1 MKPTLVKLFRR
12 ATDPRA
18 LHSASIVVAVAAIA
32 LVLYLVGLLSAQ
44 VDVLEQ
50 ALGDEQSNAEAN
62 GIEPVAPPAE
72 DLIEDP
78 EDYTPEPG
86 PSGPSG
92 PPGPAGPGLT
102 DPEIEAAFAAYF
114 ADHPYQFEPSA
125 AELTAAFA
133 SVLGEHPDLLND
145 QLYAAMAAYL
155 AANPP
160 PPGPAGADGQ
170 DGADGANGADGQDGA
185 QGEPGRPPTAEEI
198 GAQVEAYIAEHG
210 LPLCP
215 PEAPLGPVTPLTTDG
230 PVEILACIVQG

>member
-1 MKPTLVKLFRR
+1 MKPQLARLFKR

-18 LHSASIVVAVAAIA
+18 LHTVSIVVAVAAIA
-32 LVLYLVGLLSAQ
+32 LVLYLVGLQRARI
-44 VDVLEQ
+44 DVLEQ

-72 DLIEDP
+72 ELIEDP
-78 EDYTPEPG
+78 QDYTPEPG

-92 PPGPAGPGLT
+92 PPGPAGPGLSH
-102 DPEIEAAFAAYF
+102 PEIQAAFASYF
-114 ADHPYQFEPSA
+114 AAHPYEFEPTA

-133 SVLGEHPDLLND
+133 SVLADHPDLLND
-145 QLYAAMAAYL
+145 QLYAAMAAHL

-170 DGADGANGADGQDGA
+170 DGTDGADGQDGA
-185 QGEPGRPPTAEEI
+185 PGEPGRPPTEDEI
-198 GAQVEAYIAEHG
+198 RTQVEAYVAEHG

-215 PEAPLGPVTPLTTDG
+215 VGSTAEARTVLTTGGTVDA
-230 PVEILACIVQG
+230 VLCVAA